1 MQAVEKVVPRTAAH
15 MRRLDLR
22 VVAGLLL
29 MVLAIGGSMG
39 VIRKAQSRVPVL
51 VAARTVEAGA
61 VIKPTDLRVEDIS
74 ATSGLTY
81 LPASDR
87 GSVIGK
93 VATERLW
100 PGKLLGSASVAETA
114 NLPAGY
120 VAMSLA
126 LKADR
131 AAGGS
136 LRSGDYVAVIASG
149 SPERPETTPTILFAD
164 VPVLDARTAETA
176 EGGGVIVTLRLR
188 LEEARLLAAA
198 RAMGSIDLVLRSGAG
213 P

>member
-1 MQAVEKVVPRTAAH
+1 MQAVERVVPRTAAR

-22 VVAGLLL
+22 VVAGLIL
-29 MVLAIGGSMG
+29 MLLAIGGSMG

-51 VAARTVEAGA
+51 VAARTVEAGD

-74 ATSGLTY
+74 VTSGVTY
-81 LPASDR
+81 LAASRR

-100 PGKLLGSASVAETA
+100 PGKLLGSASVAESA
-114 NLPAGY
+114 DLPAGY

-136 LRSGDYVAVIASG
+136 LHTGDHVAVISSG
-149 SPERPETTPTILFAD
+149 SPERPETAPTILFAD
-164 VPVLDARTAETA
+164 IPVLDARAAETA

-198 RAMGSIDLVLRSGAG
+198 RGMGSIDLVLLSGAE

>member
-1 MQAVEKVVPRTAAH
+1 MQAVERVVPRTAAR
-15 MRRLDLR
+15 MRRVDLR

-29 MVLAIGGSMG
+29 MMLAVGGSVG
-39 VIRKAQSRVPVL
+39 VIRRAQFRVPVL

-61 VIKPTDLRVEDIS
+61 VIKPTDLRVEEIS
-74 ATSGLTY
+74 VTGGLTY
-81 LPASDR
+81 LPASQR

-100 PGKLLGSASVAETA
+100 PGKLLGAASVAETA

-131 AAGGS
+131 AAGGT
-136 LRSGDYVAVIASG
+136 LRPGDHVAVISSG
-149 SPERPETTPTILFAD
+149 SPERPQTTPTILFAN
-164 VPVLDARTAETA
+164 VPVLDARPAETA

-188 LEEARLLAAA
+188 LEEARLLTAA
-198 RAMGSIDLVLRSGAG
+198 RASGSIDLVLLPGAG